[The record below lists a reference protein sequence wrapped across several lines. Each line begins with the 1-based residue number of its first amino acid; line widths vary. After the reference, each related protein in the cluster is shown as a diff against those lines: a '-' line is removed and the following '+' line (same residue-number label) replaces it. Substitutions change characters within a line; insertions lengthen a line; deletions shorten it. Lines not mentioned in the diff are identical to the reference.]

1 MSRRLWN
8 LLEWLVPDQGGDAAT
23 TAPTAPA
30 ATHQEVVRPGAA
42 GRRTHTPR
50 RPTTPTLSA
59 SGGIYQAGG
68 QGLAATQLRSSVSYT
83 EGCVDRRYDTGEAA
97 KNLLEKLR
105 TKTPAKP
112 RPDAANAASAVTNN
126 NENEVK
132 PESKNVSGGGEK
144 RKDEAKGSVG
154 ASEDEAPVAGRSRR
168 RSLPGSTEETPRP
181 HPHPSTRFSLPRKF
195 SMQASRRS
203 SAIRRRVSKAGADV
217 MRPSADAARDKESGP
232 PHAAQRADVISTSD
246 EDDET
251 RARGQIRRK
260 PTKTRSDYSLHLDDS
275 ALGSSSTD
283 TPEILSD
290 PPRGCRDVAP
300 GILTFSTGQLS
311 AMTSSVRDA
320 VTSMAREAVTSG
332 ARDRVNN
339 IAAPSYLHEAVLS
352 LGDGR
357 FSPSTPGKRD
367 VVLPLLHGDPRPPT
381 TPTAAPLAAVT
392 PTSSLRSN
400 LKHKGQ
406 LRRKRSDSGHSVT
419 FDLPEDCDNLG
430 GAKARFRDDAEPL
443 SKCMKEQ
450 CNRSKQS
457 SVKKEATDSDRT
469 PDAEELPALLAR
481 AEAAEA
487 AARACPRSGEGDA
500 PADGDLAAGERTP
513 DSILDSDLST
523 THILSPEDVLSWPRD
538 DSQIFT
544 WHQPLQQVDP
554 VVTPPRVPNG
564 VPQPAAASQR
574 LHLSLG
580 GSDNSLDQNITSLS
594 DDGQTFCL
602 NLPPLPP
609 PRCSPLSPQ
618 FLPSLTWSSGES
630 GCSGGSSAR
639 GPDSGYWG
647 TGEGAVG
654 TGRRGVKVVT
664 QGRELYLPY
673 AFLHHG
679 RLRLRIVRAVP
690 VGAAS
695 IAQLTWSA
703 GERCPESAEKERKSH
718 RSEFIPIELA
728 YGKSKRSSTYQ
739 ILPAWRNAR

>member
-8 LLEWLVPDQGGDAAT
+8 LLEWLVPDQGGDAAAA
-23 TAPTAPA
+23 APTAPA
-30 ATHQEVVRPGAA
+30 ALHQDAVRPGTA

-83 EGCVDRRYDTGEAA
+83 EGCVDRRYDTGDAA
-97 KNLLEKLR
+97 KSLLEKLR
-105 TKTPAKP
+105 TKTPAKA
-112 RPDAANAASAVTNN
+112 RPDPADAASPVTNN
-126 NENEVK
+126 NENE
-132 PESKNVSGGGEK
+132 PESKNVSAGGEK
-144 RKDEAKGSVG
+144 RKDEAQGSVG
-154 ASEDEAPVAGRSRR
+154 GASEEEGSPSRAACPGGGRCPARR
-168 RSLPGSTEETPRP
+168 RRPRARTRTRRPGSRCPG
-181 HPHPSTRFSLPRKF
+181 
-195 SMQASRRS
+195 S
-203 SAIRRRVSKAGADV
+203 SPCRRRGAAL
-217 MRPSADAARDKESGP
+217 PSGGGDKEGGP

-290 PPRGCRDVAP
+290 PPRGGRDGAP

-320 VTSMAREAVTSG
+320 VTSMAREAGHQHRG
-332 ARDRVNN
+332 AELPPRSR
-339 IAAPSYLHEAVLS
+339 PEPRRRAVLAV
-352 LGDGR
+352 D
-357 FSPSTPGKRD
+357 PGERGTWCSR
-367 VVLPLLHGDPRPPT
+367 PLHGESRPPT
-381 TPTAAPLAAVT
+381 TPTAGPLAAIT

-430 GAKARFRDDAEPL
+430 GAKARFKDDAEPL

-450 CNRSKQS
+450 CN
-457 SVKKEATDSDRT
+457 
-469 PDAEELPALLAR
+469 
-481 AEAAEA
+481 
-487 AARACPRSGEGDA
+487 
-500 PADGDLAAGERTP
+500 
-513 DSILDSDLST
+513 SILDSDLST

-538 DSQIFT
+538 DSQVFT
-544 WHQPLQQVDP
+544 WHQPLQ
-554 VVTPPRVPNG
+554 
-564 VPQPAAASQR
+564 
-574 LHLSLG
+574 
-580 GSDNSLDQNITSLS
+580 QNITSLS

-679 RLRLRIVRAVP
+679 RLRLRIVRGKCVR
-690 VGAAS
+690 AS
-695 IAQLTWSA
+695 
-703 GERCPESAEKERKSH
+703 
-718 RSEFIPIELA
+718 
-728 YGKSKRSSTYQ
+728 
-739 ILPAWRNAR
+739 

>member
-8 LLEWLVPDQGGDAAT
+8 LLEWLVPDQGGDAAAA
-23 TAPTAPA
+23 APTAPA
-30 ATHQEVVRPGAA
+30 ALHQDAVRPGTA

-83 EGCVDRRYDTGEAA
+83 EGCVDRRYDTGDAA
-97 KNLLEKLR
+97 KSLLEKLR
-105 TKTPAKP
+105 TKTPAKA
-112 RPDAANAASAVTNN
+112 RPDPADAASPVTNN
-126 NENEVK
+126 NENE
-132 PESKNVSGGGEK
+132 PESKNVSAGGEK
-144 RKDEAKGSVG
+144 RKDEAQGSVGG
-154 ASEDEAPVAGRSRR
+154 ASEDAGRD
-168 RSLPGSTEETPRP
+168 G
-181 HPHPSTRFSLPRKF
+181 
-195 SMQASRRS
+195 
-203 SAIRRRVSKAGADV
+203 
-217 MRPSADAARDKESGP
+217 
-232 PHAAQRADVISTSD
+232 
-246 EDDET
+246 
-251 RARGQIRRK
+251 
-260 PTKTRSDYSLHLDDS
+260 
-275 ALGSSSTD
+275 
-283 TPEILSD
+283 
-290 PPRGCRDVAP
+290 AP

-332 ARDRVNN
+332 ARDRVSN

-357 FSPSTPGKRD
+357 FSQSTPGKRD
-367 VVLPLLHGDPRPPT
+367 VVLPPLHGESRPPT
-381 TPTAAPLAAVT
+381 TPTAGPLAAIT

-430 GAKARFRDDAEPL
+430 GAKARFKDDAEPL

-457 SVKKEATDSDRT
+457 SGKKEATDSDRT

-487 AARACPRSGEGDA
+487 AARASLRSGESDA

-538 DSQIFT
+538 DSQVFT

-679 RLRLRIVRAVP
+679 RLRLRIVRGKCVR
-690 VGAAS
+690 AS
-695 IAQLTWSA
+695 
-703 GERCPESAEKERKSH
+703 
-718 RSEFIPIELA
+718 
-728 YGKSKRSSTYQ
+728 
-739 ILPAWRNAR
+739 

>member
-8 LLEWLVPDQGGDAAT
+8 LLEWLVPDQGGDAAAAT
-23 TAPTAPA
+23 TTAPA
-30 ATHQEVVRPGAA
+30 ATHQDVVRPGSG
-42 GRRTHTPR
+42 GRRTPR

-59 SGGIYQAGG
+59 SGGIYQGGG
-68 QGLAATQLRSSVSYT
+68 QALAASQLRSSVSYT
-83 EGCVDRRYDTGEAA
+83 EGCVDHRYDTGEAA

-105 TKTPAKP
+105 TKTPPKP
-112 RPDAANAASAVTNN
+112 RSESVNAASAATNN
-126 NENEVK
+126 NGNEVK
-132 PESKNVSGGGEK
+132 PESKNISVGEDK
-144 RKDEAKGSVG
+144 KSDDAKGSVG
-154 ASEDEAPVAGRSRR
+154 AREEEKPVAGRSRR
-168 RSLPGSTEETPRP
+168 RSLPGTTEESPRP
-181 HPHPSTRFSLPRKF
+181 IPHPSSRFSLPRKF

-203 SAIRRRVSKAGADV
+203 SAIRRRVTKASNDVIRPSVDTSKA
-217 MRPSADAARDKESGP
+217 KENGTP
-232 PHAAQRADVISTSD
+232 NATQRADVMSTSD

-251 RARGQIRRK
+251 RARGQSRKK

-290 PPRGCRDVAP
+290 PPRGYRDVTD

-320 VTSMAREAVTSG
+320 MTSMAREAVTSG
-332 ARDRVNN
+332 ARDGGAGRASNG

-357 FSPSTPGKRD
+357 FSPSTPGRRD
-367 VVLPLLHGDPRPPT
+367 TVLPSLHGDPRPPT
-381 TPTAAPLAAVT
+381 TPTAAPMAAVT
-392 PTSSLRSN
+392 PTSNLRSN

-430 GAKARFRDDAEPL
+430 GAKQRFKDDAEPL

-457 SVKKEATDSDRT
+457 GGKKDSADGDRT
-469 PDAEELPALLAR
+469 PEAEELPGVLTRVEAMETMAR
-481 AEAAEA
+481 VS
-487 AARACPRSGEGDA
+487 PRGGESDSPG
-500 PADGDLAAGERTP
+500 DGDLAAGERTP
-513 DSILDSDLST
+513 DSILDSELSN

-564 VPQPAAASQR
+564 LPQPAASER

-664 QGRELYLPY
+664 QGREFYLPY

-679 RLRLRIVRAVP
+679 RLRLRIVRGKCSCTFIRLMDFRKWWLLYWLLVCWMSYRY
-690 VGAAS
+690 GS
-695 IAQLTWSA
+695 H
-703 GERCPESAEKERKSH
+703 AEPKLNKTTSVALFLSR
-718 RSEFIPIELA
+718 
-728 YGKSKRSSTYQ
+728 Q
-739 ILPAWRNAR
+739 

>member
-8 LLEWLVPDQGGDAAT
+8 LLEWLVPDQGGDAAAA
-23 TAPTAPA
+23 APTAPA
-30 ATHQEVVRPGAA
+30 ALHQDAVRPGTA

-83 EGCVDRRYDTGEAA
+83 EGCVDRRYDTGDAA
-97 KNLLEKLR
+97 KSLLEKLR
-105 TKTPAKP
+105 TKTPAKARSDP
-112 RPDAANAASAVTNN
+112 ADAASPVTNN
-126 NENEVK
+126 NENE
-132 PESKNVSGGGEK
+132 PESKNVSAGGEK
-144 RKDEAKGSVG
+144 RKDEAQGSVG
-154 ASEDEAPVAGRSRR
+154 GASEEEAPVAGRSRR
-168 RSLPGSTEETPRP
+168 RSLPGSTEEAPRP
-181 HPHPSTRFSLPRKF
+181 HPHPSARFSLPRKF

-203 SAIRRRVSKAGADV
+203 SAIRRRVGKAGADV
-217 MRPSADAARDKESGP
+217 MRASVDAARDKEGGP

-290 PPRGCRDVAP
+290 PPRGGRDGAP

-332 ARDRVNN
+332 ARDRVSN

-367 VVLPLLHGDPRPPT
+367 VVLPPLHGESRPPT
-381 TPTAAPLAAVT
+381 TPTAGPLAAIT

-430 GAKARFRDDAEPL
+430 GAKARFKDDAEPL

-457 SVKKEATDSDRT
+457 SGKKEATDSDRT

-487 AARACPRSGEGDA
+487 AARASLRSGESDA

-538 DSQIFT
+538 DSQVFT

-679 RLRLRIVRAVP
+679 RLRLRIVRGKCVR
-690 VGAAS
+690 AS
-695 IAQLTWSA
+695 
-703 GERCPESAEKERKSH
+703 
-718 RSEFIPIELA
+718 
-728 YGKSKRSSTYQ
+728 
-739 ILPAWRNAR
+739 